1 MSDSVTVAH
10 QAPLSMGFFRQE
22 CWSRLAFH
30 PPGDFPNPGIKPLSP
45 ALQVDSL
52 LLSHQGGK
60 GLVFLQFKVQS
71 SCIVQPNE
79 ADPSRFA
86 VVYGSML
93 GEAY

>member
-1 MSDSVTVAH
+1 MAG
-10 QAPLSMGFFRQE
+10 GFFTCQAIE
-22 CWSRLAFH
+22 EAY
-30 PPGDFPNPGIKPLSP
+30 
-45 ALQVDSL
+45 
-52 LLSHQGGK
+52 
-60 GLVFLQFKVQS
+60 LVRAVLVQMFTVYGTENI